1 STLTFNLDMADLTA
15 RAAVF
20 KGGEVRILVNAME
33 IAAENLPSLLPLGF
47 FNLSTLSFNLDMADL
62 TARAAVFKGGENF
75 GECDGNCGGK
85 SSVATHK
92 ASSGGD

>member
-1 STLTFNLDMADLTA
+1 MRRKIFRRYCHLANLST
-15 RAAVF
+15 RCRF
-20 KGGEVRILVNAME
+20 KEVRILVNAT
-33 IAAENLPSLLPLGF
+33 AENLPSLLPFGI

-75 GECDGNCGGK
+75 GECDGNCDGK

-92 ASSGGD
+92 ASSGGN